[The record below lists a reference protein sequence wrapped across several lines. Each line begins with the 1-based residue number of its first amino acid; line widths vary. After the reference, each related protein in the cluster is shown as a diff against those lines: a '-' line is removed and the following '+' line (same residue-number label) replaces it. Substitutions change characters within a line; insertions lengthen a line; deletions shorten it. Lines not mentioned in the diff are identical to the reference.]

1 MRKEEQIESKVRRGK
16 EIIKLTTEISEI
28 ENRIKTENQRNQN

>member
-16 EIIKLTTEISEI
+16 EIIKLTTEIGEI